1 MNEIDLRRYDLNLLP
16 VLDVLLHTRSTTE
29 TAKIL
34 VRTQPG
40 ISRDLAK
47 LRHLFGDPLLVRV
60 RGKFELTAYAVSLLP
75 HLRRALDEARTMLDC
90 ASIFDP
96 ASSKEV
102 FHIGTNS
109 LTEAMMST
117 WMATHFP
124 KLAPGASIRFTPVPG
139 SQVPIDHLSSGQMH
153 LAVGRFG
160 LCPPSCN
167 MQPLFT
173 DRRVCVM
180 RIGHPLQDKKLTL
193 EMLTKMSFVTTYTMH
208 GLTNEIDSILNK
220 HGFERHFQFFVSNL
234 AMAPHI
240 LLRSDCVTT
249 MPLRAAE
256 LALSQY
262 PLVITELPNEIPE
275 TTYSMIWSKRW
286 DGVGSV
292 SWLRE
297 QVSRVFMPSNAGAR
311 SIRANSGFS

>member
-1 MNEIDLRRYDLNLLP
+1 MNDIDLRHYDLNLLP
-16 VLDVLLHTRSTTE
+16 VLDTLLRTKSTTE
-29 TAKIL
+29 TARIL
-34 VRTQPG
+34 SRTQPG

-47 LRHLFGDPLLVRV
+47 LRRLFGDPLLVLV
-60 RGKFELTAYAVSLLP
+60 RGRFEPTAYAMSLWP
-75 HLRRALDEARTMLDC
+75 HLRKALEEARTILDC
-90 ASIFDP
+90 SSKFDP
-96 ASSKEV
+96 ASSKEA

-109 LTEAMMST
+109 LTESMMST

-124 KLAPGASIRFTPVPG
+124 KIAPGASIRFTPVPG
-139 SQVPIDHLSSGQMH
+139 SHVPIEPLLNGQMH
-153 LAVGRFG
+153 LAVGRFSI
-160 LCPPSCN
+160 CPISCN

-180 RIGHPLQDKKLTL
+180 RSGHPLQGKKLSL

-208 GLTNEIDSILNK
+208 GLTNEIDIVLNE
-220 HGFERHFQFFVSNL
+220 HGLVRNFQFFVSNL

-249 MPLRAAE
+249 MPRRAAE

-262 PLVITELPNEIPE
+262 SLVISELPNDIPE

-286 DGVGSV
+286 DGVDSV
-292 SWLRE
+292 SWLKE
-297 QVSRVFMPSNAGAR
+297 QVCHTFMSPAHD
-311 SIRANSGFS
+311 

>member
-1 MNEIDLRRYDLNLLP
+1 MNDIDLRRYDLNLLP
-16 VLDVLLHTRSTTE
+16 VLDALLRTRSTTE
-29 TAKIL
+29 TARIL
-34 VRTQPG
+34 ARTQPG

-47 LRHLFGDPLLVRV
+47 LRRLFRDPLLVRV
-60 RGKFELTAYAVSLLP
+60 RGQFEITAYAISLWP
-75 HLRRALDEARTMLDC
+75 HLRRALEEARTILDC
-90 ASIFDP
+90 STNFDP
-96 ASSKEV
+96 SSSKEV

-109 LTEAMMST
+109 LTESMMST

-124 KLAPGASIRFTPVPG
+124 KIAPSASIRFTPVPG
-139 SQVPIDHLSSGQMH
+139 SQVPIEPLVNGQMH
-153 LAVGRFG
+153 LAVGRFSV
-160 LCPPSCN
+160 CPPSCS

-180 RIGHPLQDKKLTL
+180 RQGHPLQSKKISL

-208 GLTNEIDSILNK
+208 GLTNEIDIILNK
-220 HGFERHFQFFVSNL
+220 HGLVRNFQFFVSNL

-249 MPLRAAE
+249 MPRRAAE

-262 PLVITELPNEIPE
+262 PLVISELPKEIPE

-292 SWLRE
+292 SWLKE
-297 QVSRVFMPSNAGAR
+297 QVCHTFMPSAPVR
-311 SIRANSGFS
+311 PVRKR